1 MKINKIVKY
10 LILSDIAFF
19 TGWGLVSPIFPIFV
33 LDRIQGGTALVVGT
47 ATAIYWIVKALLEF
61 PVGTLLD
68 KHAGEKDDYF
78 FLVSGLSLPLL
89 FLLAT
94 F

>member
-10 LILSDIAFF
+10 LILSDYRFL
-19 TGWGLVSPIFPIFV
+19 LVGDWFLRFSNFC